1 MKINPLDW
9 VQYSFFIYIRL
20 PGLWSW
26 QTNIIHNRDGQSVGH
41 STDKRTDVGS
51 RDFKIWKI
59 NSGLWAVVWA
69 GKKMVWADYEQ
80 LLRPVF
86 SIFRV
91 NIFFENNLAS
101 ALKSCIKPFF
111 LISKF
116 FLSPDKVKKTSFLRA
131 KNLSV
136 NTWRLGPDICSL
148 IWCVVL
154 YAIYSTTHQRS
165 VEVQL
170 GRYVS
175 KKYFAG
181 VIYGQKALMC

>member
-51 RDFKIWKI
+51 RDFMIWKI

-69 GKKMVWADYEQ
+69 GLWKKGSGPIMSNFWGPFFQ
-80 LLRPVF
+80 F
-86 SIFRV
+86 SGSKF
-91 NIFFENNLAS
+91 FFENTLAS
-101 ALKSCIKPFF
+101 ALKSCMKPFF

-116 FLSPDKVKKTSFLRA
+116 FLSPDKVKKPSFLRA

-136 NTWRLGPDICSL
+136 NTWMLGPDICSL
-148 IWCVVL
+148 ICGH
-154 YAIYSTTHQRS
+154 SQHS
-165 VEVQL
+165 
-170 GRYVS
+170 
-175 KKYFAG
+175 
-181 VIYGQKALMC
+181 ALAKIGKPILRVDV